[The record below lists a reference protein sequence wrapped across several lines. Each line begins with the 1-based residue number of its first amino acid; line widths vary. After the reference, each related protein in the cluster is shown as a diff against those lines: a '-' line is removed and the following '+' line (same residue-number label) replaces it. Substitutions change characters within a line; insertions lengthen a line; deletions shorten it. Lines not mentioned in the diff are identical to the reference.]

1 MSTPE
6 ETMYQEVLVHIQRKE
21 NSRARDLLTRLIKI
35 NPNNPQYWLWMSAV
49 TDTMRERIFCLKE
62 ALRLDPH
69 NEAAQRGLA
78 MFGAIPVNP
87 DLVVPFQQQK
97 RRWESRLAKIE
108 PQVEKLIS
116 INSWRQLLPYAGAAV
131 LVVVLALVSIWGV
144 RSIFNAMPKPA
155 QIDLGPT
162 NTYAPTLTKAVDT
175 SGMTLM
181 PQGQPT
187 PLWRLLKATYTAT
200 PVYIATPHSSEA
212 YSIAL
217 RSIDIGDL
225 PKALTYIKQA
235 ISLEPKS
242 ADLYYVQGEIQRQQG
257 NSGEALKSYNQALQL
272 LSSFAP
278 AYLGMARLA
287 INSNP
292 PRWKDAKDD
301 LTKAITLDPNLK
313 EAVLELVNLY
323 LEQNDPQSALDQ
335 LSQSADQIKDSPLF
349 YLYRAQA
356 ELQLSQP
363 DQAVADASQANQMDI
378 TFLPSYRLLGEAL
391 MAANRP
397 AEASTPLSVYIQFT
411 PNDAEAWVWLGESYG
426 AQQDVEDALKAFD
439 KALSLNKN
447 LFDAYLQR
455 GRIYLDRKDGDN
467 ANSDL
472 SMAVRLNPKSFR
484 ANIDLGRA
492 FMLQGIYGNAW
503 KQFATAE
510 AFITSDSEK
519 AEFLYWR
526 GQSLDKLN
534 KPDEAILDYRALL
547 ALPNASVQPDWAAFA
562 TQRIAA
568 LLTNTPQPATPT
580 LTPTPSV
587 TSGKVTSTPR
597 PSDTKWPTRTPKP
610 GPSTPTPSLTP
621 VTQTITQTK

>member
-49 TDTMRERIFCLKE
+49 TETLRERIFCLKE

-69 NEAAQRGLA
+69 NETAQRGLA

-87 DLVVPFQQQK
+87 DLVVPLQHQK
-97 RRWESRLAKIE
+97 RRWESKLGKIE
-108 PQVEKLIS
+108 PQVEKFIS
-116 INSWRQLLPYAGAAV
+116 IKSWRQFLPYAGAAV
-131 LVVVLALVSIWGV
+131 LIVALALVFIWGV
-144 RSIFNAMPKPA
+144 RSILNAMPKPA

-162 NTYAPTLTKAVDT
+162 NTYAPTLTQAAGI
-175 SGMTLM
+175 SLI

-187 PLWRLLKATYTAT
+187 PLWMLLKATYTPT
-200 PVYIATPHSSEA
+200 PMYIATPHTSEA

-217 RSIDIGDL
+217 RAIGSGDL
-225 PKALTYIKQA
+225 PKALTYINQA
-235 ISLEPKS
+235 ISLEPKA
-242 ADLYYVQGEIQRQQG
+242 ADLYYLQGEIYRQQG
-257 NSGEALKSYNQALQL
+257 NSGLAFQSYNQALHQL
-272 LSSFAP
+272 PSFAP

-292 PRWKDAKDD
+292 PKWKDAKDD
-301 LTKAITLDPNLK
+301 LTKAIELDPNLQ
-313 EAVLELVNLY
+313 EAVLELVNLS

-335 LSQSADQIKDSPLF
+335 LNQSANQVKDSPL
-349 YLYRAQA
+349 YYMYRAQA

-363 DQAVADASQANQMDI
+363 EQAVEDASQANQMDI
-378 TFLPSYRLLGEAL
+378 TLLPAYRLLGEAL
-391 MAANRP
+391 MVDNRP
-397 AEASTPLSVYIQFT
+397 AEAAKSLSLYLQFT
-411 PNDAEAWVWLGESYG
+411 PNDAEAWAWLGESYG
-426 AQQDVEDALKAFD
+426 AQQDDEDALKAFNQ
-439 KALSLNKN
+439 ALSLNRN
-447 LFDAYLQR
+447 LYDAYLQR
-455 GRIYLDRKDGDN
+455 GRIYLDLKDGEH

-472 SMAVRLNPKSFR
+472 SMAVRINPKSFR

-503 KQFATAE
+503 KQFSTAE
-510 AFITSDSEK
+510 AYVTSDAEK

-534 KPDEAILDYRALL
+534 KTDEAILDYQALL
-547 ALPNASVQPDWAAFA
+547 ALPAASVQPEWAAFA
-562 TQRIAA
+562 AQRIAA
-568 LLTNTPQPATPT
+568 LITNTPQPATLT
-580 LTPTPSV
+580 QTPTPSV
-587 TSGKVTSTPR
+587 TSGSVTSTPR

-610 GPSTPTPSLTP
+610 GPSTSTPSPTPAILTISP
-621 VTQTITQTK
+621 TK

>member
-49 TDTMRERIFCLKE
+49 TETVRERIFCLKE

-87 DLVVPFQQQK
+87 DLVVPFQHQK
-97 RRWESRLAKIE
+97 RRWESKLAKIE

-116 INSWRQLLPYAGAAV
+116 IKSWRQLLPYAGAAV
-131 LVVVLALVSIWGV
+131 LVVALALVSIWGV
-144 RSIFNAMPKPA
+144 RSILNAMPKPA

-162 NTYAPTLTKAVDT
+162 NTYAPTLTKAAEI
-175 SGMTLM
+175 SLI

-187 PLWRLLKATYTAT
+187 PLWMLLKATYTPT
-200 PVYIATPHSSEA
+200 PIYISTPHSSEA
-212 YSIAL
+212 YTIAL
-217 RSIDIGDL
+217 RAIGDGDL
-225 PKALTYIKQA
+225 PKALTYIRQA
-235 ISLEPKS
+235 IALEPKS
-242 ADLYYVQGEIQRQQG
+242 ADLYYLQGEIYRQQG

-272 LSSFAP
+272 LNGFAP
-278 AYLGMARLA
+278 AYLGLARLA

-292 PRWKDAKDD
+292 PKWKDAKDN
-301 LTKAITLDPNLK
+301 LTKAIELDPNLK
-313 EAVLELVNLY
+313 EAVLELVNLS

-335 LSQSADQIKDSPLF
+335 LNQSADQIKDSPLY
-349 YLYRAQA
+349 YLARAQA
-356 ELQLSQP
+356 ELLLSQP
-363 DQAVADASQANQMDI
+363 EQAVEDARQANQMDI
-378 TFLPSYRLLGEAL
+378 TLLPAYRLLGEAL
-391 MAANRP
+391 MAANQP
-397 AEASTPLSVYIQFT
+397 AEASKSLSVYLQFT

-426 AQQDVEDALKAFD
+426 AQQDEEDALKAFD
-439 KALSLNKN
+439 KALSLDKN

-455 GRIYLDRKDGDN
+455 GRIYLERKDSDN
-467 ANSDL
+467 ASRDL
-472 SMAVRLNPKSFR
+472 SIAVRLNPKSFR

-503 KQFATAE
+503 KQFTTAE
-510 AFITSDSEK
+510 AYITSDAEK

-534 KPDEAILDYRALL
+534 KTDEAILDYRALL
-547 ALPNASVQPDWAAFA
+547 ALPTASVQPDWAAFA
-562 TQRIAA
+562 IQRIAD
-568 LLTNTPQPATPT
+568 LLTNTPQPATLT

-587 TSGKVTSTPR
+587 TSGSVTSTPR

-610 GPSTPTPSLTP
+610 GPSTRTPSPTPITL
-621 VTQTITQTK
+621 TITQTK

>member
-6 ETMYQEVLVHIQRKE
+6 ETMYQEVMVHIQRKE

-49 TDTMRERIFCLKE
+49 TETVRERIFCLKE

-87 DLVVPFQQQK
+87 DLVVPFQHQK
-97 RRWESRLAKIE
+97 RRWESKLAKIE

-116 INSWRQLLPYAGAAV
+116 IKSWRQLLPYAGAAV
-131 LVVVLALVSIWGV
+131 LVIALALVSIWGV
-144 RSIFNAMPKPA
+144 RSILNAMPKPA
-155 QIDLGPT
+155 HINLGPT
-162 NTYAPTLTKAVDT
+162 NTYAPTLTKAAEI
-175 SGMTLM
+175 SLI

-187 PLWRLLKATYTAT
+187 PLWMLLKATYTPT
-200 PVYIATPHSSEA
+200 PIYISTPHSSEA
-212 YSIAL
+212 YTIAL
-217 RSIDIGDL
+217 RAIGDGDL

-235 ISLEPKS
+235 IALEPKS
-242 ADLYYVQGEIQRQQG
+242 ADLHYLQGEIYRRQG

-272 LSSFAP
+272 LNGFAP
-278 AYLGMARLA
+278 AYLGLARLA

-292 PRWKDAKDD
+292 PKWKDAKDD
-301 LTKAITLDPNLK
+301 LTKAIELDPNLK
-313 EAVLELVNLY
+313 EAVLELVNLS

-335 LSQSADQIKDSPLF
+335 LNQSADQIKDFPLY
-349 YLYRAQA
+349 YLARAQA
-356 ELQLSQP
+356 ELLLSEP
-363 DQAVADASQANQMDI
+363 EQAVEDARQANQMDI
-378 TFLPSYRLLGEAL
+378 TLLPAYRLLGEAL
-391 MAANRP
+391 MAANQP
-397 AEASTPLSVYIQFT
+397 AEASKSLSVYLQFT

-439 KALSLNKN
+439 KALSLDKN

-455 GRIYLDRKDGDN
+455 GRIYLDRKDSDN
-467 ANSDL
+467 ASRDL

-503 KQFATAE
+503 KQFTTAE
-510 AFITSDSEK
+510 AYVTSEAEK

-534 KPDEAILDYRALL
+534 KTDEAILDYRALL
-547 ALPNASVQPDWAAFA
+547 ALPTASVQPDWAAFA

-568 LLTNTPQPATPT
+568 LLTNTPQPATLT

-587 TSGKVTSTPR
+587 TPGSVTSTPR
-597 PSDTKWPTRTPKP
+597 PSDTKWPTRTP
-610 GPSTPTPSLTP
+610 SPTAITL
-621 VTQTITQTK
+621 TITQTK

>member
-49 TDTMRERIFCLKE
+49 TETVRERIFCLKE

-87 DLVVPFQQQK
+87 DLVVPFQHQK
-97 RRWESRLAKIE
+97 RRWESKLAKIE

-116 INSWRQLLPYAGAAV
+116 IKSWRQLLPYAGAAV
-131 LVVVLALVSIWGV
+131 LVVALALVSIWGV
-144 RSIFNAMPKPA
+144 RSILNAMPKPA

-162 NTYAPTLTKAVDT
+162 NTYAPTLTKAAEI
-175 SGMTLM
+175 SLI

-187 PLWRLLKATYTAT
+187 PLWMLLKATYTPT
-200 PVYIATPHSSEA
+200 PIYISTPHSSEA
-212 YSIAL
+212 YTIAL
-217 RSIDIGDL
+217 RAIGDGDL
-225 PKALTYIKQA
+225 PKALTYIRQA
-235 ISLEPKS
+235 IALEPKS
-242 ADLYYVQGEIQRQQG
+242 ADLYYLQGEIYRQQG

-272 LSSFAP
+272 LNGFAP
-278 AYLGMARLA
+278 AYLGLARLA

-292 PRWKDAKDD
+292 PKWKDAKDN
-301 LTKAITLDPNLK
+301 LTKAIELDPNLK
-313 EAVLELVNLY
+313 EAVLELVNLS

-335 LSQSADQIKDSPLF
+335 LNQSADQIKDSPLY
-349 YLYRAQA
+349 YLARAQA
-356 ELQLSQP
+356 ELLLSQP
-363 DQAVADASQANQMDI
+363 EQAVEDARQANQMDI
-378 TFLPSYRLLGEAL
+378 TLLPAYRLLGEAL
-391 MAANRP
+391 MAANQP
-397 AEASTPLSVYIQFT
+397 AEASKSLSVYLQFT

-426 AQQDVEDALKAFD
+426 AQQDEEDALKAFD
-439 KALSLNKN
+439 KALSLDKN

-455 GRIYLDRKDGDN
+455 GRIYLERKDSDD
-467 ANSDL
+467 ASRDL

-503 KQFATAE
+503 KQFTTAE
-510 AFITSDSEK
+510 AYITSDAEK

-534 KPDEAILDYRALL
+534 KTDEAILDYRALL
-547 ALPNASVQPDWAAFA
+547 ALPTASVQPDWAAFA
-562 TQRIAA
+562 IQRIAD
-568 LLTNTPQPATPT
+568 LLTNTPQPATLT

-587 TSGKVTSTPR
+587 TSGSVTSTPR

-610 GPSTPTPSLTP
+610 GPSTRTPSPTPITL
-621 VTQTITQTK
+621 TITQTK